1 MKKIIT
7 ILLITFFTNNL
18 SGQDNKGNL
27 LLEGSLLGSWTE
39 IAISVNNIGYYI
51 SDNFAL
57 STGYVIGLW
66 ESDLVNM
73 NFGGRY
79 HLSDNFLAYTDIYIA
94 NRPNGDVSI
103 SSLDLGVKTRYYAT
117 KWMSIEPGVGILV
130 TNILDGDN
138 TFLITKLGFSLH
150 FSKN

>member
-7 ILLITFFTNNL
+7 ILLIAFFTNNL
-18 SGQDNKGNL
+18 SAQDNKGNL

-39 IAISVNNIGYYI
+39 IAISGNNIGYYI
-51 SDNFAL
+51 ADNFAL
-57 STGYVIGLW
+57 STGYAIGIV

-94 NRPNGDVSI
+94 SDEYGDVSI

-117 KWMSIEPGVGILV
+117 KWMSIEPGVGLFV
-130 TNILDGDN
+130 TDIGDTGA